1 MPAVTSAGPLTYN
14 HDVAGLYRRINRF
27 IFEILKSV
35 SSAGSQVNTF
45 DQTRLQSYIGAIR
58 AYQAWVMA
66 QPQLDLPETHPRVI
80 QLEPA
85 PVVPAEVENESVRDV
100 VYMLELARDELVNG
114 QTSRNPSGMVSF
126 DAARL
131 TAVIDKVEQLLISY
145 VQVVTPLD
153 LPESSPSRVLSSA
166 GLLGV

>member
-1 MPAVTSAGPLTYN
+1 MATTNAGPLTYN

-27 IFEILKSV
+27 IVEILKSV
-35 SSAGSQVNTF
+35 SSGGSQVNTF

-58 AYQAWVMA
+58 AYQNWVMA

-85 PVVPAEVENESVRDV
+85 PSIPEEVENESVRDV

-131 TAVIDKVEQLLISY
+131 TAVVDKVEALLVSY
-145 VQVVTPLD
+145 VQTVTPLD
-153 LPESSPSRVLSSA
+153 LPESSPSRVLSTS
-166 GLLGV
+166 GLTGV